1 MWEANGW
8 ICLLY
13 RFFMNVPFRNVTLK
27 ARKRDCPVLGTDIC
41 FSESGLYGWI
51 SFSVFC
57 FLVSEMLRDW
67 EWE

>member
-1 MWEANGW
+1 
-8 ICLLY
+8 
-13 RFFMNVPFRNVTLK
+13 MNVPFRNVTLK
-27 ARKRDCPVLGTDIC
+27 TGKRDCPVLGIDIC
-41 FSESGLYGWI
+41 FSESGVYGWI